1 MVGADKYGMLHME
14 WKKASSFFLVITPY
28 MTPFLVYH
36 QHDTPA
42 YQNCNHQM
50 CTTNLATKFLTALAY

>member
-36 QHDTPA
+36 HSTT
-42 YQNCNHQM
+42 HQP
-50 CTTNLATKFLTALAY
+50 TKTVTIRCAPQI